1 MVGVEINHQPVHFGL
16 PGSLLT
22 APVEYLHEL
31 HLNYDQNNLSFEF
44 AALDFT
50 DPAQNRYRYQ
60 LVGLDADWVETGGIR
75 FAHFTHLA
83 PGRYEFQVQ
92 GSNGEGSWQAADQA
106 IVIVVY
112 LPWYRSDLAYLRYVD
127 AQKPGRQGE

>member
-1 MVGVEINHQPVHFGL
+1 M
-16 PGSLLT
+16 
-22 APVEYLHEL
+22 EYLHEL

-50 DPAQNRYRYQ
+50 DPAQNRYRYR
-60 LVGLDADWVETGGIR
+60 LVGLEADWIETGGIR

-112 LPWYRSDLAYLRYVD
+112 PPWYRSNLAY
-127 AQKPGRQGE
+127 